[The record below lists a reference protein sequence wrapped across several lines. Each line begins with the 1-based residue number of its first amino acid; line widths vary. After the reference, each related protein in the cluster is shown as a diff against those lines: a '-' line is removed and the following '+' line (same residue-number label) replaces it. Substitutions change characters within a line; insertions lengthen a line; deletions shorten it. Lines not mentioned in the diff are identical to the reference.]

1 MRRFMVYAYPLHQL
15 LELSNEDNTARAC
28 GTNRGGEKCLQDF
41 GGETRRDETTWNP
54 QEQAGRVWTELI

>member
-1 MRRFMVYAYPLHQL
+1 M
-15 LELSNEDNTARAC
+15 NEDNTARAC